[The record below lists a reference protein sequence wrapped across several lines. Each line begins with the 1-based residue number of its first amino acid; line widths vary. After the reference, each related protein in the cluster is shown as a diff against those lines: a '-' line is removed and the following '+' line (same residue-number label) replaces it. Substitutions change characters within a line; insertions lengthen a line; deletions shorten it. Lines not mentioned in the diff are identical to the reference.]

1 MVLEFTEKTSRPLS
15 LMEKLKQES
24 VQDFLLRTL
33 KNKSAIGP
41 VVVELDPTT
50 ACNLA
55 CHDCISANL
64 LNQGGFER
72 ERLKDLANE
81 FVQAGV
87 KAVVLIGG
95 GEPMAHPE
103 FGWILKYFH
112 EAGLH
117 TGVTTNGTLL
127 KKFQEECVT
136 TKWLR
141 VSVDA
146 GSSEVF
152 SEFRPHRSGKSQ
164 FDLVIQNMREFAK
177 KKTGLLGYSFL
188 LLNKQDQ
195 KGSMIKT
202 NAGDIY
208 KAAKLAQEIGCDY
221 FELKPAFDMMH
232 FLQKQDSE
240 VVQLVNSELEKTHT
254 LKSDKFDIIAPF
266 TLEAA
271 LGGATTQIK
280 SYNRC
285 LTSELRTVVS
295 PSGTYVCPYHRGNL
309 AMKIGD
315 ATKDN
320 FVELWSSE
328 KRKQV
333 MGKVNPQIH
342 CSFHCIRHESNLLLE
357 RMMAG
362 EVVQAV
368 PDFDRFI

>member
-232 FLQKQDSE
+232 FLQKQESE

>member
-1 MVLEFTEKTSRPLS
+1 MNISKTGKTSRPLS
-15 LMEKLKQES
+15 LLEKLRQES
-24 VQDFLLRTL
+24 VQDFLSRTL
-33 KNKSAIGP
+33 ANKTAVGP
-41 VVVELDPTT
+41 IVVELDPTT

-81 FVQAGV
+81 FVKAGV

-112 EAGLH
+112 DAGLH

-146 GSSEVF
+146 GTPEIF

-164 FDLVIQNMREFAK
+164 FDLVINNMREFAG

-188 LLNKQDQ
+188 LLNKHD
-195 KGSMIKT
+195 KT
-202 NAGDIY
+202 GGVTKSNAVDIY

-240 VVQLVNSELEKTHT
+240 VVQIVNSELEKAHG
-254 LKSDKFDIIAPF
+254 LKSEKFDVIAPF
-266 TLEAA
+266 TLEEA
-271 LGGATTQIK
+271 LGGATTQVK
-280 SYNRC
+280 NYNRC

-295 PSGTYVCPYHRGNL
+295 PSGTYVCPYHRGNPS
-309 AMKIGD
+309 MKIGD

-320 FVELWSSE
+320 FVELWSSK
-328 KRKQV
+328 KRKEV
-333 MGKVNPQIH
+333 MEKVNPQIH

-362 EVVQAV
+362 EAVQSI